1 MSKSREFPDR
11 FNTERSLRKRLLRTL
26 ALWFIP
32 PIGTLLIR
40 FIYLTSRK
48 RFHLPQVIPSEPVVF
63 AFWHGDLL
71 MQPYL
76 YYQFRKSPKANVLIS
91 DHFDGQIIAR
101 IMRFFKLGTIHGST
115 TRGGAKVLIQGLK
128 SLSEGYDIGITP
140 DGPKGPRHE
149 VSDGVVVMAQK
160 RKAKVIVYSCIPSQY
175 WQLPSWDRFT
185 VPKPFGTLDFYASEP
200 IDLENLEMDVAKRL
214 IKERL
219 MEHAF

>member
-1 MSKSREFPDR
+1 M
-11 FNTERSLRKRLLRTL
+11 RSLRKAFLRRL
-26 ALWFIP
+26 ALWLIP
-32 PIGTLLIR
+32 PIGTLVIRLI
-40 FIYLTSRK
+40 YSTNKK
-48 RFHLPQVIPSEPVVF
+48 RFHLPQVIPSEPVIF

-76 YYQFRKSPKANVLIS
+76 YYQFRRTPKANVLIS

-101 IMRFFKLGTIHGST
+101 IMRYFKLGTIHGST

-149 VSDGVVVMAQK
+149 MSDGVVVMAQK
-160 RKAKVIVYSCIPSQY
+160 RQTKVIVYSCVPSKF

-200 IDLENLEMDVAKRL
+200 IDVEGLEMDDAKAL
-214 IKERL
+214 IKAKL
-219 MEHAF
+219 MEHAL